1 MPNRDRGSKTD
12 HSDNPPN
19 FDNNAFNTTS
29 PSSPSSYLGRSPP
42 SFRTGF
48 VDPNFDVARIGPY
61 LGPEIEAELQAARD
75 ARAWRIEQGVRE
87 ELAQE
92 PYGGE
97 ELAQKAYG
105 GDFLAQ
111 QAYGGAYT

>member
-1 MPNRDRGSKTD
+1 MG
-12 HSDNPPN
+12 DNPPH